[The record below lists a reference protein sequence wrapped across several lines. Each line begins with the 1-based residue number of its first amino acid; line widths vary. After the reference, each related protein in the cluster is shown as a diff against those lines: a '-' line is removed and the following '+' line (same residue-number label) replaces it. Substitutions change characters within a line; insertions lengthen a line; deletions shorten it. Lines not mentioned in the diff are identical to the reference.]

1 MKISGVDIKLFG
13 LYCAMRISLTK
24 WLFSVMTRAADAMP
38 QDAWV
43 VKIIFIIVM
52 LLGIFGLFKG
62 AQWLTKEKVRL
73 CDCTHTHI

>member
-13 LYCAMRISLTK
+13 LYCAMSISLTK
-24 WLFSVMTRAADAMP
+24 WLFSVMTRAADAVP
-38 QDAWV
+38 HDAWV

-73 CDCTHTHI
+73 CDYTHTHI

>member
-1 MKISGVDIKLFG
+1 MKISGVSIKFFG
-13 LYCAMRISLTK
+13 LYCAMSISLTE
-24 WLFSVMTRAADAMP
+24 WLLPVMTRVADVVP
-38 QDAWV
+38 NDAWV

-52 LLGIFGLFKG
+52 LLGSFGLFKG